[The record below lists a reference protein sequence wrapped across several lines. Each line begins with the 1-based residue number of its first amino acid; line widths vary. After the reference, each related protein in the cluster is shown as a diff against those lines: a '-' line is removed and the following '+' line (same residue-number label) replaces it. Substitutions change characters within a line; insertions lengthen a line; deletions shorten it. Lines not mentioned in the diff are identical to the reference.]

1 MLQITTRVSI
11 ALCRINLS
19 RRFSTIPT
27 KLKAARLVMRKR
39 FGQHLLKNP
48 DVVSTIVSLANIKPN
63 ETVFEIGPG
72 TGNLTLHLLRQAQHV
87 FACEIDSR
95 LLEVLLKRLEEIDKS
110 VAASAIKLESSSSS
124 FETISVRKRFT
135 VVHDDFLRV
144 PLPRFDVLV
153 ANIPYQISSPVLRRL
168 FTLSPAPRRAVIMFQ
183 LEFAQRMVAK
193 PGTSEYCRLS
203 VNCQMLADCEI
214 VLKVGKEQFRPPPKI
229 DSAVVRI
236 TPKIS
241 SNESTLRPMNLFI
254 GSSFEDWDSFLR
266 VLFASKNKTLRT
278 VLTRSKPAVLRLT
291 LLRRDVTKSTDK
303 EMEKTKE
310 DIESVLNDTET
321 TSLRANAMTLS
332 QFRTLYDALLLKGF
346 RFSDKDK
353 GTEERKEEL
362 NDESLKGGLV
372 DGLGDGLDAIRNSSS
387 IVSNLDDAVEPNEW
401 ANIVEKLAN
410 ERNEKKKHSTNSQ
423 IAISPLDDNGNH
435 NDDNDDIDLDL
446 DRNIKPSRSLTVL
459 KGRYASDVR
468 RRERK
473 RRAREGLMSFDNA
486 IQMTG

>member
-1 MLQITTRVSI
+1 MLNTTRVSI

-19 RRFSTIPT
+19 RRAASTIPT

-110 VAASAIKLESSSSS
+110 VAAFATKMESSSS
-124 FETISVRKRFT
+124 FEVISVRKRFT

-168 FTLSPAPRRAVIMFQ
+168 FTLSPAPKRAVIMFQ

-214 VLKVGKEQFRPPPKI
+214 VLKVGKEQFRPPPNI

-236 TPKIS
+236 TPKTS
-241 SNESTLRPMNLFI
+241 FNESTLRPMNLFI

-266 VLFASKNKTLRT
+266 ILFASKNKTLRT

-291 LLRRDVTKSTDK
+291 LLRRDVIISTDK

-353 GTEERKEEL
+353 GTEERKDEF
-362 NDESLKGGLV
+362 NDESLKGGL
-372 DGLGDGLDAIRNSSS
+372 DNGLGDGLDAIRNLSS

-410 ERNEKKKHSTNSQ
+410 ERNEKKKHSTDSTDAH
-423 IAISPLDDNGNH
+423 IAISPLDGIGNN
-435 NDDNDDIDLDL
+435 NDDNDDIDLNF

-459 KGRYASDVR
+459 KGRDASDVR

-486 IQMTG
+486 I